1 MCYLIVSGM
10 QQRQSPCARTSAQS
24 PGFSEMSERE
34 ESVRTFMRDLAEA
47 LTGKDLRE
55 IAELA
60 RYFIEGARADGLTI
74 R

>member
-1 MCYLIVSGM
+1 
-10 QQRQSPCARTSAQS
+10 
-24 PGFSEMSERE
+24 MSERE
-34 ESVRTFMRDLAEA
+34 KSVRAFMRDLAEP
-47 LTGKDLRE
+47 LTGKELRG

>member
-1 MCYLIVSGM
+1 
-10 QQRQSPCARTSAQS
+10 
-24 PGFSEMSERE
+24 MSERE

>member
-1 MCYLIVSGM
+1 
-10 QQRQSPCARTSAQS
+10 
-24 PGFSEMSERE
+24 MSERE
-34 ESVRTFMRDLAEA
+34 ESVHAFMRDLAEA

-60 RYFIEGARADGLTI
+60 RYFMEGARADGLTI